1 MSIERG
7 GGGGMIH
14 SLIYLFI
21 IIIISGR
28 GGKSQK
34 YFQNVNTIKEI

>member
-1 MSIERG
+1 MSIERRG
-7 GGGGMIH
+7 GDDPFP
-14 SLIYLFI
+14 YLFII

-28 GGKSQK
+28 GEKSQK